1 MQVTG
6 RDGHHIG
13 RSRRVATFAQFHL
26 PEPAVNSGK
35 RAERSASLDNRAF
48 RDGHHRASEDRH
60 SAGQQNRRDYDQRQ
74 AMPMGRMVRGLFA
87 VLAVLTTAVSI
98 AQAGE
103 RDLPVKC
110 LTRDGVEVSCAA
122 RQHLPPNKQNALP
135 RTARPLVLPPPEYDK
150 PKEP

>member
-1 MQVTG
+1 
-6 RDGHHIG
+6 
-13 RSRRVATFAQFHL
+13 
-26 PEPAVNSGK
+26 
-35 RAERSASLDNRAF
+35 
-48 RDGHHRASEDRH
+48 
-60 SAGQQNRRDYDQRQ
+60 
-74 AMPMGRMVRGLFA
+74 MPMGRMMRGLFA
-87 VLAVLTTAVSI
+87 VLALLTTAVSI